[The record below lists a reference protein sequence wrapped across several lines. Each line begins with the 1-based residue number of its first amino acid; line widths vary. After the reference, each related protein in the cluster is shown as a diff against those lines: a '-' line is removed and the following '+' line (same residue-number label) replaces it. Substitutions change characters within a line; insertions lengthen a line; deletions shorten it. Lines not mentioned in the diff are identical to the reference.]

1 MLLSDW
7 YAQWKEKRI
16 QAAVEEAR
24 AKAYDEG
31 YAAGKSEKPDLTGST
46 VTRGKNTGV
55 VTRGRSKGEVV
66 RTTGKGK

>member
-1 MLLSDW
+1 MM
-7 YAQWKEKRI
+7 K
-16 QAAVEEAR
+16 
-24 AKAYDEG
+24 G

-66 RTTGKGK
+66 RTTGKEK